1 MDFGLTPHMGGGT
14 VNCIAMANG
23 PRNGLPMV

>member
-1 MDFGLTPHMGGGT
+1 MDFGLTPHVEGT
-14 VNCIAMANG
+14 VNCIAVANG

>member
-1 MDFGLTPHMGGGT
+1 MDFGLTPHVAGT
-14 VNCIAMANG
+14 VNCITMANG

>member
-1 MDFGLTPHMGGGT
+1 MDFGLTPHVEGA
-14 VNCIAMANG
+14 VNCIVMANS

>member
-1 MDFGLTPHMGGGT
+1 MDFGLTPHVEGT
-14 VNCIAMANG
+14 VNRIAVANG